1 MPTAGVRELK
11 DHLTRYLRRTRAG
24 ESVVVT
30 DRGRPVA
37 ILGPIPE
44 SAPAEALELRL
55 AQLAERGVLALP
67 SRRPAHRRTR
77 VRVRGERLSRTVIDE
92 RG

>member
-1 MPTAGVRELK
+1 MATAGVRELK
-11 DHLTRYLRRTRAG
+11 NHLTSYLRRTQAG

-37 ILGPIPE
+37 ILGPVPE
-44 SAPAEALELRL
+44 SVTGESLEQRL
-55 AQLAERGVLALP
+55 ARLAGRGLVALP
-67 SRRPAHRRTR
+67 SRLPARRRTR
-77 VRVRGERLSRTVIDE
+77 VRVRGVSMARTVIVD